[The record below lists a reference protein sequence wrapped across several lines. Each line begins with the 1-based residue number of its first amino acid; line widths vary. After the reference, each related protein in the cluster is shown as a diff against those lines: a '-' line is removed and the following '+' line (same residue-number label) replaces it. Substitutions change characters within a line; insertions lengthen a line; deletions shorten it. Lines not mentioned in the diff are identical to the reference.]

1 MESLKKVQRV
11 LYYTLILNMLVA
23 GAKVFYGFVT
33 NSTSMLSDGLHSFLD
48 GTSNVIG
55 LVGVWIAS
63 HPPDKNH
70 PYGHRKFETLSTIAI
85 AVMIFMAGI
94 EILKRAYHS
103 FTEPHEIKVTSI
115 SFLIM
120 FVTLLIN
127 TGVMIYETKK
137 GKELKSDFLLADATH
152 TKTDIFVSFSVI
164 ISLIAAT
171 AGYQFIDGVVSLF
184 IAFLIAKMGFGILK
198 PATDILTDAVCIDPD
213 EIEKVACHLEGIKGC
228 HGIRTR
234 GKEGAVNVDLHIMVD
249 SEMKTGH
256 AHELA
261 HSVEDA
267 IKKAFPSVID
277 VVVHIEPF
285 KK

>member
-1 MESLKKVQRV
+1 MERLKKVQRV
-11 LYYTLILNMLVA
+11 LYYTLFLNMLVA
-23 GAKVFYGFVT
+23 SAKVFYGYIT

-48 GTSNVIG
+48 GTSNIIG

-85 AVMIFMAGI
+85 AVMIFMAGV

-103 FTEPHEIKVTSI
+103 FTEPHQIEVTSI

-120 FVTLLIN
+120 LVTMIIN
-127 TGVMIYETKK
+127 ISVMIYETKK
-137 GKELKSDFLLADATH
+137 GRELKSDFLLADATH
-152 TKTDIFVSFSVI
+152 TRTDIFVSFSVI
-164 ISLIAAT
+164 ISLIGAA
-171 AGYQFIDGVVSLF
+171 AGYQFIDAVVSLF
-184 IAFLIAKMGFGILK
+184 IAFLIVKMGVGILK
-198 PATDILTDAVCIDPD
+198 PAADVLTDAVCIDPD
-213 EIEKVACHLEGIKGC
+213 EIEKVACVLPGIKEC

-234 GKEGAVNVDLHIMVD
+234 GKEGAVNVDLHILVNP
-249 SEMKTGH
+249 EMQTGD

-285 KK
+285 KN